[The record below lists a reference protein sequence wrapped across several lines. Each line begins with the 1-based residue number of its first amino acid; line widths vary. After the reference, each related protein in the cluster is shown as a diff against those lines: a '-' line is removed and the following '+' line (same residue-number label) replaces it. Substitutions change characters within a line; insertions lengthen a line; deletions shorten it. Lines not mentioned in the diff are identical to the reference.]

1 MYWNAYNLKGE
12 KTDIA
17 GSIFLQSPLP
27 FCSADTIFVCVD
39 FPSHKLP
46 KGRLLSLLELEFYL
60 CHTPSCNSSCELSL
74 PLSIALGQSPVWP
87 SGFVA
92 PTRELGKC
100 PRPWQGHLSDFLLT
114 PSILITVPAQNPTFQ
129 KILHANG
136 INNFLTPN
144 GINNFLTLSGTR
156 RMFPS

>member
-1 MYWNAYNLKGE
+1 MNSPEAYSLKGD

-17 GSIFLQSPLP
+17 GSVFLPSPLP

-39 FPSHKLP
+39 FANHTLP

-74 PLSIALGQSPVWP
+74 PLSFALGQSPVWP

-92 PTRELGKC
+92 PKRELGKR

-114 PSILITVPAQNPTFQ
+114 PSILITVPTWTSTFQ
-129 KILHANG
+129 KIFHA
-136 INNFLTPN
+136 N
-144 GINNFLTLSGTR
+144 GINNFLTLSGAR
-156 RMFPS
+156 GMFPS